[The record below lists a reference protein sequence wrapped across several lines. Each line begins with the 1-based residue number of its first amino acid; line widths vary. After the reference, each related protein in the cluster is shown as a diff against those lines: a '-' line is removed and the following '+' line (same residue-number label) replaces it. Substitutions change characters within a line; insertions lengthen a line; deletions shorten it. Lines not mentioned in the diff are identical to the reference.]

1 MLWWRPDM
9 SETNKRVTVYLK
21 PEYHRALRIKAA
33 ETEYSVSDLVNSAVK
48 HALLED
54 AVDLEAFEKRG
65 KEPLVVFEDVVKN
78 LKRDGKI

>member
-1 MLWWRPDM
+1 M
-9 SETNKRVTVYLK
+9 SKANRRVTVYLK

-33 ETEYSVSDLVNSAVK
+33 ETEYSVSDLVNTAVK

-54 AVDLEAFEKRG
+54 AVDLEAFDKRAE
-65 KEPLVVFEDVVKN
+65 EPLLVFEDVVKA